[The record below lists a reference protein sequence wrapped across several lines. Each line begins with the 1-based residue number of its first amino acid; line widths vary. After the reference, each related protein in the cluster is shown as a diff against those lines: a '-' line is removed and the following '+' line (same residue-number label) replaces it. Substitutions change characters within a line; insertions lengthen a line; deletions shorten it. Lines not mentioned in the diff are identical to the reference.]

1 MSDLSALTDP
11 ELLKLWNNEG
21 LNSEG
26 ADIDDIENLFE
37 RRDKILEALK
47 ERGLFPAN
55 FMKQWENDTGA
66 YPTIDD
72 PEFLQKLLAKR
83 EFAESLQTTWKP
95 ENDPCGD
102 TNAFEVTP
110 VQRFAANL
118 MSPRTPYMSALLFH
132 GVGVGKTCAAVQIA
146 EAWLDTYP
154 RDKIFLVA
162 PPTIQEGFYR
172 TIFDISKLKLGT
184 NPTDPNKISGCTGDS
199 YLELTGMTYERDA
212 KRIDRRVRQAIKR
225 RYDVFGYLSFAYYV
239 NDLLSTVDRDLDEDE
254 QERQERAIINK
265 KFSGKLLIIDEAH
278 NVRDITGDK
287 DDDETPGGD
296 AAKSDMAAGKQ
307 MTVPLRKVLQYAQGL
322 KLVLLTATPMYNSY
336 KEIIFMLN
344 LLLMND
350 KKATITDREIFR
362 SDGSIRSKGMETLGY
377 IASRYVS
384 YMRGENPK
392 SFPIRLDPEN
402 TTLLREIDYPTKNPR
417 GGSIPEDEIVFQEHL
432 PVVPI
437 ELEGDALEASLE
449 LTRALPAGDQ
459 GISGIE
465 LAGIIQAGNFIPP
478 SADDGDFADR
488 LAPDALDNLFDVKS
502 KGGELV
508 YKSNTKLGAEWLA
521 RDELANYSPKFAF
534 LLDQL
539 RKARGVCFAYMR
551 VVNLG
556 ALPLA
561 LALEANGYTPVGRS
575 TGLLGDG
582 IQAPGGRQCAL
593 CKYKEEEHPTTG
605 HAFTPAYYG
614 LLTGNIKL
622 SPNNKLIIETERRR
636 GNEEGGIMKVII
648 GSQIAGEGVDLR
660 YVREVHMLDSWYHLN
675 RTEQVIGRA
684 IRFCSHSA
692 LPPEKRN
699 ATIYLYSAV
708 FPEDRSSRETA
719 DLYSYRVAFR
729 KAVQV
734 GNVTRALK
742 IRAIDCNLNH
752 DAIIIAGQDS
762 VTQID
767 SKGKERSDV
776 DINDK
781 PFTAIC
787 DWNDSC
793 MYECAPKIKVDALTA
808 DDSTYSEFAAK
819 WRESALKKRFR
830 DLFKDQ
836 VFYGSKE
843 LWNDVFGDIPIAAR
857 SELFSNVINNKTF
870 QVTHNGVQGYITQ
883 CNGYYVFQPN
893 VYMDLHIPMAIRA
906 AAFPVRRDHFE
917 PIKLEPY
924 EVSVEESKSE
934 KAQFSL
940 DEQWNGI
947 VEWITEIR
955 DSEQGEGEY
964 TPVTIPESV
973 YERIRILVNGEEEV
987 QKKYTYIVEMIQ
999 WFHESVLIS
1008 GGDLKSFYRT
1018 VLEYIWDTWF
1028 TLEEQIELV
1037 TSGNESAYRR
1047 VKETEYVAGST
1058 TVLRFY
1064 NSENA
1069 SIVYMCNQK
1078 GIWNRCPSS
1087 IENNVKR
1094 SEKGIQDVFRDR
1106 EEPYKTGEFYGV
1118 LTSHNGDIVFKT
1130 NDAQVKGSKS
1140 KLGGVMCAVVS
1151 GIQSK
1156 YDKLIRIGQ
1165 LLEKA
1170 ELPDLELKGDVI
1182 KRGGR
1187 QVENSVRGCALLELA
1202 LRYADHIKLNNRRWF
1217 FRPVFGKLIGYSGY
1231 FKKTKGNITAISIK
1245 RKVVKE
1251 DEKDS
1256 EEEETS
1262 EESPT
1267 PKTTLLRRAKK

>member
-1 MSDLSALTDP
+1 MSDLSALTDR
-11 ELLKLWNNEG
+11 ELLKLWNNDVDISTDEDG
-21 LNSEG
+21 LFV
-26 ADIDDIENLFE
+26 FE
-37 RRDKILEALK
+37 RRDEILEELK

-83 EFAESLQTTWKP
+83 EFAESLQTTWEP

-146 EAWLDTYP
+146 EAWLGSYP
-154 RDKIFLVA
+154 KDKIFLVA

-184 NPTDPNKISGCTGDS
+184 SATDPNTITGCTGDS
-199 YLELTGMTYERDA
+199 YLELTGMTYERDP

-225 RYDVFGYLSFAYYV
+225 RYDIFGYLSFAYYV
-239 NDLLSTVDRDLDEDE
+239 NDLLSTVDRSLDEDE
-254 QERQERAIINK
+254 QVRQERAIINR

-278 NVRDITGDK
+278 NVRDITGDE

-362 SDGSIRSKGMETLGY
+362 SDGSIRSKGLERLGY

-384 YMRGENPK
+384 FMRGENPK

-402 TTLLREIDYPTKNPR
+402 TTLLKDIDYPTKNPR
-417 GGSIPEDEIVFQEHL
+417 GGAIPEDETVFQEYL
-432 PVVPI
+432 PIVPI
-437 ELEGDALEASLE
+437 ELEGDALEASLV

-478 SADDGDFADR
+478 SAEDADFAER
-488 LAPDALDNLFDVKS
+488 LAPEALDNLFEKKS
-502 KGGELV
+502 RGGEIV
-508 YKSNTKLGAEWLA
+508 YKANTDLGAGWLA

-539 RKARGVCFAYMR
+539 RKAKGVCFAYMR

-561 LALEANGYTPVGRS
+561 LALEANGYTPVGRA

-593 CKYKEEEHPTTG
+593 CKYKEEDHPSTG
-605 HAFTPAYYG
+605 HAFTPAFYG
-614 LLTGNIKL
+614 LLTGNTKL
-622 SPNNKLIIETERRR
+622 SPNNKLIIDTERRR
-636 GNEEGGIMKVII
+636 GNEEGGIMKVIV

-692 LPPEKRN
+692 LVPEKRN

-752 DAIIIAGQDS
+752 DAIIIANQKS

-776 DINDK
+776 NINDK

-819 WRESALKKRFR
+819 WRESALKQRFR
-830 DLFKDQ
+830 DLFKEQ
-836 VFYGSKE
+836 VFYGSEE
-843 LWNDVFGDIPIAAR
+843 LWGDVFGDIPIAAR
-857 SELFSNVINNKTF
+857 SELFSNVINNKAF
-870 QVTHNGVQGYITQ
+870 QVLHKGVQGYITQ

-906 AAFPVRRDHFE
+906 SAFPVRRDHFE
-917 PIKLEPY
+917 PVTLERH
-924 EVSVEESKSE
+924 EESAEESKSE
-934 KAQFSL
+934 KAQFPL
-940 DEQWNGI
+940 EEQWNGI
-947 VEWITEIR
+947 VEWLTTMK
-955 DSEQGEGEY
+955 DSEQGAEY
-964 TPVTIPESV
+964 VPVEIPESV
-973 YERIRILVNGEEEV
+973 YERIRILVRGEPEV
-987 QKKYTYIVEMIQ
+987 QKKYTYILEMIQ
-999 WFHESVLIS
+999 WLHESVLIS
-1008 GGDLKSFYRT
+1008 DGDLKSFYRAA
-1018 VLEYIWDTWF
+1018 LEYIWDTWF

-1047 VKETEYVAGST
+1047 VKETEYTAGSN

-1064 NSENA
+1064 NSDDA

-1078 GIWNRCPSS
+1078 GVWNRCPSS
-1087 IENNVKR
+1087 IEALVKKD
-1094 SEKGIQDVFRDR
+1094 EKTIQTAFRDR

-1118 LTSHNGDIVFKT
+1118 LTTHNGDIVFKT
-1130 NDAQVKGSKS
+1130 NDAQVKGSTS

-1151 GIQSK
+1151 GIQDK

-1165 LLEKA
+1165 ILE
-1170 ELPDLELKGDVI
+1170 EEDQPNLELTGSVI
-1182 KRGGR
+1182 KKGKRLI
-1187 QVENSVRGCALLELA
+1187 ENSVRGCALLELA
-1202 LRYADHIKLNNRRWF
+1202 LRYADHIQLKDRRWF

-1231 FKKTKGNITAISIK
+1231 FKKSKVDKPLKVIAPAK
-1245 RKVVKE
+1245 RKVV
-1251 DEKDS
+1251 EK
-1256 EEEETS
+1256 EEEET
-1262 EESPT
+1262 T
-1267 PKTTLLRRAKK
+1267 APKKTVLRRSKK

>member
-1 MSDLSALTDP
+1 MTDR
-11 ELLKLWNNEG
+11 ELLKRWDGEGEG
-21 LNSEG
+21 LDEG
-26 ADIDDIENLFE
+26 ADIDDIGNLFE
-37 RRDKILEALK
+37 RRDEILEELK
-47 ERGLFPAN
+47 KRGLFPGN

-66 YPTIDD
+66 YPTIED

-146 EAWLDTYP
+146 EAWLGTYA

-184 NPTDPNKISGCTGDS
+184 SATDPNTITGCTGDS
-199 YLELTGMTYERDA
+199 YLELTGMTYERDP

-225 RYDVFGYLSFAYYV
+225 RYDIFGYLSFAYYV
-239 NDLLSTVDRDLDEDE
+239 NDLLSTVDRSLGEDE
-254 QERQERAIINK
+254 QVREERRIINK

-278 NVRDITGDK
+278 NVRDITGDE

-362 SDGSIRSKGMETLGY
+362 SDGAIRTKGLERLGY

-384 YMRGENPK
+384 FMRGENPK

-402 TTLLREIDYPTKNPR
+402 TTLLRDIDYPTKNPR
-417 GGSIPEDEIVFQEHL
+417 GGAIPEDETVFQEHL
-432 PVVPI
+432 PIVPI

-449 LTRALPAGDQ
+449 LTRALPTGDQ

-478 SADDGDFADR
+478 SAEGGDFAER
-488 LAPDALDNLFDVKS
+488 LAPEALDNLFEKKS
-502 KGGELV
+502 RGGEII
-508 YKSNTKLGAEWLA
+508 YKANTNLGAKWLA
-521 RDELANYSPKFAF
+521 RKELVNYSPKFAF
-534 LLDQL
+534 LLNQL
-539 RKARGVCFAYMR
+539 RKAKGVCFDYMR

-561 LALEANGYTPVGRS
+561 LALEANGYTPVGRT

-582 IQAPGGRQCAL
+582 IQAEGGRQCAL
-593 CKYKEEEHPTTG
+593 CKHKEEDHPSNG
-605 HAFTPAYYG
+605 HPFTPAYYG
-614 LLTGNIKL
+614 LLTGNMKL
-622 SPNNKLIIETERRR
+622 SPNNKLIIDTERRR
-636 GNEEGGIMKVII
+636 GNEEGGIMKVIV

-699 ATIYLYSAV
+699 TTIYLYSAV

-752 DAIIIAGQDS
+752 DAIIIAGQSS

-767 SKGKERSDV
+767 SKGEERSDV
-776 DINDK
+776 DINDR

-793 MYECAPKIKVDALTA
+793 MYECAPQIKIDPLTA

-819 WRESALKKRFR
+819 WRESALKQRFR
-830 DLFKDQ
+830 ILFNEQ
-836 VFYGSKE
+836 VFYESEE
-843 LWNDVFGDIPIAAR
+843 LWGNKFGDIPIAAR

-917 PIKLEPY
+917 PVEPEEHK
-924 EVSVEESKSE
+924 EVIEESKSKE
-934 KAQFSL
+934 AQFSL

-947 VEWITEIR
+947 VEWVTKMR
-955 DSEQGEGEY
+955 DSEQGEEY
-964 TPVTIPESV
+964 TPITIPESV
-973 YERIRILVNGEEEV
+973 YERIHILVRDEDGL
-987 QKKYTYIVEMIQ
+987 QKKYGWILEIIQ
-999 WFHESVLIS
+999 WLHESVLIT
-1008 GGDLKSFYRT
+1008 GGDLKRFYRA
-1018 VLEYIWDTWF
+1018 VLDYIWDTWF
-1028 TLEEQIELV
+1028 TMKEQIELV
-1037 TSGNESAYRR
+1037 TSGNESAYKR
-1047 VKETEYVAGST
+1047 VKETEYTIASSL
-1058 TVLRFY
+1058 VLRFY
-1064 NSENA
+1064 NPENA
-1069 SIVYMCNQK
+1069 SIVYICKQK
-1078 GIWNRCPSS
+1078 GEWNSCPSS
-1087 IENNVKR
+1087 IEDIMKTN
-1094 SEKGIQDVFRDR
+1094 EKSIPTDFKDHTP
-1106 EEPYKTGEFYGV
+1106 PYNTGEFYGIS
-1118 LTSHNGDIVFKT
+1118 TSHNGEISLKI
-1130 NDAQVKGSKS
+1130 NEASIKGDKS
-1140 KLGGVMCAVVS
+1140 KLGGIMCS
-1151 GIQSK
+1151 GTSSIQ
-1156 YDKLIRIGQ
+1156 DKLDNLIRIGQ
-1165 LLEKA
+1165 LLANEDQ
-1170 ELPDLELKGDVI
+1170 PDLELKGSVV
-1182 KRGGR
+1182 KRGKR
-1187 QVENSVRGCALLELA
+1187 SIENAIRGCALLELV
-1202 LRYADHIKLNNRRWF
+1202 LRYADHIELQDKRWF

-1231 FKKTKGNITAISIK
+1231 FKKSKVEKSTKVVIPAK
-1245 RKVVKE
+1245 RKVV
-1251 DEKDS
+1251 EK
-1256 EEEETS
+1256 EEEK
-1262 EESPT
+1262 SP
-1267 PKTTLLRRAKK
+1267 PKKTVLRRSKK